1 MLTFKDRVALV
12 TGGSMGIGRA
22 TALQFAARGARI
34 VIAARGVEAGKAL
47 QDEIIQAGGDA
58 LYVQADMAKATDI
71 EALISETVQYY
82 GRLDHAVNNAAT
94 EVVLAPIDELSDS
107 IVEDTLNVNLKAV
120 WLCMKLQIKQMLQQ
134 GGGTIVNVSSVNGLS
149 GTPTGSVYSASK
161 HGVIGLARSAAL
173 EYVRQGIRIN
183 TVCPGLVLT
192 PRRERRLADLSPE
205 DKQEAMNKMAE
216 SVPIGRCAE
225 PEEIAAAIIWLSSD
239 EASYVVGQEL
249 IVDGGLSA

>member
-1 MLTFKDRVALV
+1 
-12 TGGSMGIGRA
+12 MGIGRA

-34 VIAARGVEAGKAL
+34 VVAARGVEAGKAL
-47 QDEIIQAGGDA
+47 QNKIIQAGGDA

-71 EALISETVQYY
+71 EALISETVRYY

-94 EVVLAPIDELSDS
+94 EVVLAPIVELSDS
-107 IVEDTLNVNLKAV
+107 TVEDTLNVNLKAV

-161 HGVIGLARSAAL
+161 HGVIGLTRSAAL
-173 EYVRQGIRIN
+173 EYARQGIRIN

-192 PRRERRLADLSPE
+192 PRRERRLADVSPE
-205 DKQEAMNKMAE
+205 DQQEAMNKMAE

-239 EASYVVGQEL
+239 EASYVVGQKL